1 MNMPFDS
8 EVEKRIRAAVKP
20 GDPCAVNELLEE
32 LSLDDDDR
40 TNVAEIVADEYR
52 RRLKAMPREQMLEL
66 YRLFYEDANDA
77 NKDWLL
83 GEVVEGIEAERN

>member
-52 RRLKAMPREQMLEL
+52 QRLQAMSREEMLEL
-66 YRLFYEDANDA
+66 YRHCYENASDA

-83 GEVVEGIEAERN
+83 GEIVESIEAERS